1 MALIRMLDTIRPR
14 PFGCAKARGWLSV
27 GVSASEAAVPVRS
40 DKRGRVVLGVW
51 LAAMVA
57 ALVVVLVRSGTGLID
72 LRVYRVGGEA
82 WLQGVRLYADGF
94 PKPLDGPALPFTYPP
109 IAAVLFSLLAAVPW
123 SVAVAVWTTVGL
135 VLLTAI
141 CLVSAQHVYGRGSQA
156 LLVGLGVAVGAL
168 VLEPVYQTLDFGQIN
183 LLLTGLV
190 ALDCLLPRTKWPRGL
205 LIGFAAAIKLTPAIF
220 VLFFLPRRQWKPV
233 LTTVASF
240 IGFGLL
246 GFALAPTDTKQ
257 YWFDSLLDP
266 GRVGGLAYAGNQS
279 LRGALHR
286 FGLTGLAESATWA
299 LLCVGVVVLVWLA
312 VIRTRRAG
320 DDLAGLLAVAV
331 GGLLISPVSW
341 SHHWVWIAPGLVL
354 LIGLTRTRPR
364 LWWTAV
370 APVAVVFVV
379 GPHWLL
385 PKEEDREIAWQWW
398 QHVIGNSYVWIAI
411 AALVCLAFAYRGRS
425 AVTPEP
431 GPTAEAAG

>member
-1 MALIRMLDTIRPR
+1 
-14 PFGCAKARGWLSV
+14 LSV
-27 GVSASEAAVPVRS
+27 GVSASEAAVPVRQG
-40 DKRGRVVLGVW
+40 KRGRVVLGVW

-82 WLQGVRLYADGF
+82 WLENVRLYADGF

-109 IAAVLFSLLAAVPW
+109 IAAVLFSLLALLPW
-123 SVAVAVWTTVGL
+123 SLAVAVWTTVGL
-135 VLLTAI
+135 VLLTAVCVI
-141 CLVSAQHVYGRGSQA
+141 SAQHVYGRGAQA
-156 LLVGLGVAVGAL
+156 LLVGLGIAIGAL

-205 LIGFAAAIKLTPAIF
+205 LIGFAAAIKLTPAVF

-240 IGFGLL
+240 VGFGLL

-257 YWFDSLLDP
+257 YWFVSLLDP

-279 LRGALHR
+279 IRGVVHR

-299 LLCVGVVVLVWLA
+299 LLSLAVVVLVWLA
-312 VIRTRRAG
+312 VVRTRRAG

-354 LIGLTRTRPR
+354 LVGAARVRPR
-364 LWWTAV
+364 LWWAAV
-370 APVAVVFVV
+370 APLAVVFVV
-379 GPHWLL
+379 GPHWLV
-385 PKEEDREIAWQWW
+385 PKEKDRELQWYWW
-398 QHVIGNSYVWIAI
+398 QHVIGNAYVWIGI
-411 AALVCLAFAYRGRS
+411 AALVVLAFAYASPRRS
-425 AVTPEP
+425 PEP
-431 GPTAEAAG
+431 ASEDAG